1 MHEPKLQGKSH
12 DIPKRLIWEA
22 WLRVQENGGAA
33 GPDGVTIEQ
42 FAGRL
47 HDNLYKLWNRM
58 SSGSYF
64 PGPVRAAA
72 RWKSRKTGAESG
84 SSEFPRRRHSAAL
97 SSDPL
102 GFVIVT
108 HPFHP
113 LNGQRLEILYAKRRG
128 ADTVFVCA
136 GGFSGQM
143 TLPQAWTDRGEPPLG
158 RRLSAE
164 GLAALGAATRALQG
178 R

>member
-1 MHEPKLQGKSH
+1 MCSEYP
-12 DIPKRLIWEA
+12 
-22 WLRVQENGGAA
+22 
-33 GPDGVTIEQ
+33 
-42 FAGRL
+42 
-47 HDNLYKLWNRM
+47 
-58 SSGSYF
+58 
-64 PGPVRAAA
+64 
-72 RWKSRKTGAESG
+72 RK
-84 SSEFPRRRHSAAL
+84 RHSAAL

-128 ADTVFVCA
+128 AATVFVCA

-143 TLPQAWTDRGEPPLG
+143 TLPESWTDRGEPPG
-158 RRLSAE
+158 PGRLSAE

-178 R
+178 C

>member
-1 MHEPKLQGKSH
+1 MARVGQG
-12 DIPKRLIWEA
+12 A
-22 WLRVQENGGAA
+22 QNNGAPGIDKITLAA
-33 GPDGVTIEQ
+33 VEEYGVTRLLGEL
-42 FAGRL
+42 ASELREGRYRPL
-47 HDNLYKLWNRM
+47 PPGGC
-58 SSGSYF
+58 SS
-64 PGPVRAAA
+64 R
-72 RWKSRKTGAESG
+72 SRVPPSRGRCR
-84 SSEFPRRRHSAAL
+84 FPRRRHSAAL

-102 GFVIVT
+102 GFVIVA

-128 ADTVFVCA
+128 AATVFVCA

-143 TLPQAWTDRGEPPLG
+143 TLPQAWTDRGEPPG
-158 RRLSAE
+158 PGRLSAE